1 MKSSNKILNKRIS
14 IDLTICL
21 YLKIFCLPHFFKPG
35 PIKYSSGVKSSRKH
49 SFMNKVLLAH
59 RHTHLLTY
67 YLKVTL
73 SFRGGAQQLCY
84 RLLTELRIFIVRPS
98 QTEYSRCV
106 LSFLL
111 LLLRVN
117 DWDIGGIIGSKPQ
130 KAYPCLFYSIF

>member
-21 YLKIFCLPHFFKPG
+21 YLKIFCLPHFFEPS
-35 PIKYSSGVKSSRKH
+35 PINYSSGVKSSLKH
-49 SFMNKVLLAH
+49 SFINKVLLAH

-67 YLKVTL
+67 YLNVTL
-73 SFRGGAQQLCY
+73 SFMGGVQQLCY
-84 RLLTELRIFIVRPS
+84 RLLTELRIFIVRLS
-98 QTEYSRCV
+98 QTKFSRCV

-117 DWDIGGIIGSKPQ
+117 DWDIGGIIDSKTQ
-130 KAYPCLFYSIF
+130 KVDSCLFYSIF